1 MVDRHWGRPQ
11 GRWGVF
17 DPRSNYFVFTTD
29 SLLEARSWMEHT
41 QDETSELTVVWI
53 PEGGEG

>member
-1 MVDRHWGRPQ
+1 
-11 GRWGVF
+11 VF
-17 DPRSNYFVFTTD
+17 DPRSNYFVFTTE

-53 PEGGEG
+53 PEGSEG